1 MERVRTKEFDQAG
14 DSDVHSIVADSF
26 NKTATKYPDKKR
38 VPGLRNKINHAAGK
52 LQQTTE

>member
-1 MERVRTKEFDQAG
+1 MERIRTKEFDQAG

-26 NKTATKYPDKKR
+26 DKTATKYPDKKR
-38 VPGLRNKINHAAGK
+38 VPGLRNKTNHAAGK